1 VGGWDPSCV
10 VVGAGSATCWPKFGW
25 LAAGEVCMGADPA
38 GAGFSVPAEVLGVF
52 TVAATGGG
60 GGVKL
65 AEPAGGV
72 GG

>member
-1 VGGWDPSCV
+1 M
-10 VVGAGSATCWPKFGW
+10 FGW
-25 LAAGEVCMGADPA
+25 LAAGEVCMGAGPA